1 MLTLTFPKTR
11 EAAMFTRRSTLL
23 GGAAL
28 LAGLATPSH
37 GRGRGRRPHGEFVHR
52 DGTAFRIGARRYRYA
67 GTNMWYAAWAGA
79 DAPFGNRA
87 RLRRELDRLGA
98 LGVGNVRVN
107 GSAEFSPLRNSVR
120 PAFRTQSRHYD
131 ETLLRGLDF
140 ALAEMGR
147 RGMKAVIYLTNFW
160 EWSGGMMTY
169 LYWTNGGRY
178 INMNDPAHP
187 WPEFPD
193 MVAQFYRSPQAV
205 AMYHDYVRAVVS
217 RTNSIT
223 GRPYA
228 DDPAIMA
235 WQLAN

>member
-1 MLTLTFPKTR
+1 
-11 EAAMFTRRSTLL
+11 
-23 GGAAL
+23 
-28 LAGLATPSH
+28 
-37 GRGRGRRPHGEFVHR
+37 
-52 DGTAFRIGARRYRYA
+52 
-67 GTNMWYAAWAGA
+67 MWYAPWLGA

-87 RLRRELDRLGA
+87 RLSRELDRLRA
-98 LGVGNVRVN
+98 LGVSNVRIN

-140 ALAEMGR
+140 TLAEMGR
-147 RGMKAVIYLTNFW
+147 RGLKAVIYLTNFW

-193 MVAQFYRSPQAV
+193 FVSPFLPLAGGG
-205 AMYHDYVRAVVS
+205 RAC
-217 RTNSIT
+217 IT
-223 GRPYA
+223 IISAR
-228 DDPAIMA
+228 
-235 WQLAN
+235 W